1 MNKDNK
7 KFVVETLF
15 LKEALKYNLTLKEF
29 LILMYF
35 DNDYD
40 LVFDVK
46 KVSKAICLS
55 EEDTLIAFESLLTK
69 RLIKLS
75 SVKNESGKLIDKI
88 SLDNFYNSLKESINL
103 EKEEKDENSIF
114 YKFQEIFGKS
124 LSGMDYEIINA
135 WLSKG
140 FSKELIL
147 EALNEAIKNNA
158 PSLRYIDKVLFDWNK
173 KGYKSINDI
182 KKYNKSENNYYTE
195 EQNFESSVFDYN
207 WLDVDEN

>member
-55 EEDTLIAFESLLTK
+55 EEDTLKACLLYT
-69 RLIKLS
+69 S
-75 SVKNESGKLIDKI
+75 DAA
-88 SLDNFYNSLKESINL
+88 
-103 EKEEKDENSIF
+103 DE
-114 YKFQEIFGKS
+114 
-124 LSGMDYEIINA
+124 
-135 WLSKG
+135 
-140 FSKELIL
+140 
-147 EALNEAIKNNA
+147 
-158 PSLRYIDKVLFDWNK
+158 
-173 KGYKSINDI
+173 
-182 KKYNKSENNYYTE
+182 
-195 EQNFESSVFDYN
+195 
-207 WLDVDEN
+207 